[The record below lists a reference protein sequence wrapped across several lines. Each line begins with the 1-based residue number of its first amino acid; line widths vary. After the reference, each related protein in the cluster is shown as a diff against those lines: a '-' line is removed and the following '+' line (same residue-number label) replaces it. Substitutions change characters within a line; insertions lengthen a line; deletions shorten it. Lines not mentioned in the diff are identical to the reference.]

1 MTRTVVDIRLILKH
15 ALELNSTSIVLSHN
29 NPSGIL
35 ILSEADIKV
44 AGKIDTGSTKSC
56 HYFICN

>member
-1 MTRTVVDIRLILKH
+1 MTGTVVDVRLILKH
-15 ALELNSTSIVLSHN
+15 ALGLNATSIVLSHN

-44 AGKIDTGSTKSC
+44 AGKIKKKLLNLWILR
-56 HYFICN
+56 F